1 MGGMLELTKYGTLAI
16 KFSIHEHWKGCEVSS
31 GVILEVLGEN
41 LIYNSVKNRF
51 YLLESLKI
59 RLVS

>member
-1 MGGMLELTKYGTLAI
+1 MLELIKYGTLLSLRYMNI
-16 KFSIHEHWKGCEVSS
+16 EKYEVSS
-31 GVILEVLGEN
+31 EVILEVLGEN
-41 LIYNSVKNRF
+41 LIYKSFKNRF